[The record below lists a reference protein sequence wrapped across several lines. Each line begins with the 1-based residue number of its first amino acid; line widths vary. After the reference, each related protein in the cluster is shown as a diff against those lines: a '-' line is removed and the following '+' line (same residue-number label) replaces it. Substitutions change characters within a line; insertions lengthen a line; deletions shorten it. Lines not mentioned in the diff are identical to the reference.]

1 MQWVGDLLRT
11 KVHVSWI
18 FAVMCAGFLLGLLV
32 APFTSIHMWASFS
45 WVLVAIFLSIP
56 VFVTR
61 ARWLLFAACFVGLLL
76 GLVRG
81 SMLQN
86 SLKVYEQYI
95 GKSITLTG
103 KVSEDVDRANEGE
116 LRIRLNN
123 IMIDGRALKGQIWFS
138 LKQDADIR
146 RSDVVTIKGQV
157 REGFGSFSVA
167 LGNVRLIGIEKPAH
181 NDIAREVRDG
191 FADSVR
197 RGIKEPEASL
207 GIGFLTGQRSSLPAE
222 LDDQLRIVGLTHI
235 VVASGYNLTILVRF
249 MRRFF
254 AKHSKYLAATSAG
267 FLIIGFM
274 AVTGFS
280 PSMARA
286 GLVAGLSL
294 LAWYYGRAFHPV
306 ALLLFA
312 AAATAGLNPGFIWGD
327 LGWYL
332 SFAAFL
338 GVIILSPLVHRYFW
352 GEQKPSILRQILIDT
367 TCAQLLTMPMI
378 AFVFGEYSLYALP
391 ANLLILPLIPLVMVL
406 VFVSGLLSLV
416 IPGLATVFGW
426 PAQQLLSYM
435 TWLVEWIAN
444 RPHSQGDI
452 AVSAVVMVIA
462 YGAIIGLCAWL
473 WRKTKFNFRTS
484 SIIE

>member
-1 MQWVGDLLRT
+1 MQRVGNLLRS

-18 FAVMCAGFLLGLLV
+18 FAVVCAGFLLGLILTPHANEQIWANYSWLV
-32 APFTSIHMWASFS
+32 
-45 WVLVAIFLSIP
+45 VAIFLSIP
-56 VFVTR
+56 VCIIR
-61 ARWLLFAACFVGLLL
+61 ARWLLFVACFVGLLL
-76 GLVRG
+76 GFVRG
-81 SMLQN
+81 STLQN
-86 SLKVYEQYI
+86 SLKAYEQYI

-103 KVSEDVDRANEGE
+103 KVSEDVDRANESE
-116 LRIRLNN
+116 LRIRLKD
-123 IMIDGRALKGQIWFS
+123 IVIDGNVLKGQIWLS

-146 RSDVVTIKGQV
+146 RSDIVTVKGQV
-157 REGFGSFSVA
+157 REGFGSFNAVLGSVQ
-167 LGNVRLIGIEKPAH
+167 LVGVEKPAH

-197 RGIKEPEASL
+197 EGIKEPQASL
-207 GIGFLTGQRSSLPAE
+207 GIGFLTGQRNSLPAD

-254 AKHSKYLAATSAG
+254 AKHSKYLAAASAG
-267 FLIIGFM
+267 FMIVGFM

-332 SFAAFL
+332 SFAAFV

-352 GEQKPSILRQILIDT
+352 GEQKPGVLRQILVDT

-406 VFVSGLLSLV
+406 VFVAGLLSLV

-435 TWLVEWIAN
+435 TWLVEWMAN
-444 RPHSQGDI
+444 RPHAQGDI
-452 AVSAVVMVIA
+452 AVSAIVMAIA
-462 YGAIIGLCAWL
+462 YGVIIGLCIWL

-484 SIIE
+484 SIVE